1 MDPVMLHLVTIYLKN
16 QPTVTVQ
23 ATEAAILE
31 ANRSLVQ
38 DGVFALFGHNATAII
53 PKDEFSHASSTFI
66 LPVSGF

>member
-1 MDPVMLHLVTIYLKN
+1 MFHLVTIYLKN
-16 QPTVTVQ
+16 QPTLTIE

-38 DGVFALFGHNATAII
+38 DGVFALIGRNATAII
-53 PKDEFSHASSTFI
+53 PKDEFSHASSVFV